1 MIGGKVKV
9 LNKKFLSIEEKIR
22 KVQSRGMEITIED
35 KEFIEKYNY
44 YNIFNGY
51 KDLLIEKNDIYKK
64 GTSFKEIESIYQFDK
79 YISMLFFKEVLKIES
94 IFKTIVAE
102 VFAMKYGYKK
112 EYFDSKNFF
121 IRKGKKLNK
130 ENFEQLQSEIKKI
143 YIKKDS
149 KGYIKHYLENY
160 NYVPIWVLVNA
171 LSFGNTLY
179 FYQFLRDEARVE
191 VAKRLSYNY
200 KLYEK
205 DVVKLLN
212 IVRQY
217 RNSLAHDERFY
228 KLTFPHSVSFK
239 RLGVLPYDKDCN
251 VASLFYIIKV
261 FLTPNEFNL
270 FLSHFKIAY
279 HHLDCSLFTIK
290 GVEILKAMGFKD
302 NEILTDIF

>member
-130 ENFEQLQSEIKKI
+130 ENFEQLQSEIKK
-143 YIKKDS
+143 YI
-149 KGYIKHYLENY
+149 
-160 NYVPIWVLVNA
+160 
-171 LSFGNTLY
+171 
-179 FYQFLRDEARVE
+179 
-191 VAKRLSYNY
+191 
-200 KLYEK
+200 
-205 DVVKLLN
+205 
-212 IVRQY
+212 
-217 RNSLAHDERFY
+217 
-228 KLTFPHSVSFK
+228 
-239 RLGVLPYDKDCN
+239 
-251 VASLFYIIKV
+251 
-261 FLTPNEFNL
+261 
-270 FLSHFKIAY
+270 
-279 HHLDCSLFTIK
+279 
-290 GVEILKAMGFKD
+290 
-302 NEILTDIF
+302 